1 MACQRTATESQKG
14 DACHVMILARTP
26 GCWKIFAA
34 GSALT
39 PVKEAAAVLVFTA
52 NFLLGAGDQLLVT
65 AAPALP

>member
-1 MACQRTATESQKG
+1 
-14 DACHVMILARTP
+14 MILARTP